1 LRPLSEVSP
10 LMLALIA
17 VHFGTILP
25 RRASSRCTQP
35 DSNGMLCAADSE
47 SPSTSTV
54 FGAAAWALPM
64 PHRKTNNH
72 RHRRMS
78 DSSRPLLEACDV
90 SKSVSGPEGRL
101 EILSKVSLRI
111 PPGESFAI
119 VGASGSGKTT
129 LLGLLAG
136 LDTPDT
142 GRIALHGHAL
152 EQLDE
157 EARAD
162 LRRRL
167 VGFVFQSFHLLPA
180 LTAEENV
187 MLPLELEGSSA
198 ARQRAREALDAV
210 GLTPRR
216 RHYPAQLSGG
226 EQQRVAIA
234 RALVNDPFLVI
245 ADEPTGNLDE
255 RATRG
260 IFQLLREINAAG
272 TAVIMATHNLDLIR
286 RADLRTIE
294 LNHGRIVYDSA
305 DPVLETGSES
315 GTVTASWRQSAPP
328 PPDLYDARVDEE
340 GL

>member
-1 LRPLSEVSP
+1 
-10 LMLALIA
+10 
-17 VHFGTILP
+17 
-25 RRASSRCTQP
+25 
-35 DSNGMLCAADSE
+35 
-47 SPSTSTV
+47 
-54 FGAAAWALPM
+54 
-64 PHRKTNNH
+64 
-72 RHRRMS
+72 MS

-90 SKSVSGPEGRL
+90 SKSVTGPEGKL
-101 EILSKVSLRI
+101 EILSKVSLQI
-111 PPGESFAI
+111 QAGESFAI

-136 LDTPDT
+136 LDTPDG
-142 GRIALHGHAL
+142 GRITLDGHAL

-198 ARQRAREALDAV
+198 ARQRAREALEAV

-234 RALVNDPFLVI
+234 RAFVHGPRVLF
-245 ADEPTGNLDE
+245 ADEPTGNLDQ
-255 RATRG
+255 RTGHHICDLLFALNRDHHTTLVLVTHDAT
-260 IFQLLREINAAG
+260 L
-272 TAVIMATHNLDLIR
+272 AVRCDR
-286 RADLRTIE
+286 RIE
-294 LNHGRIVYDSA
+294 L
-305 DPVLETGSES
+305 
-315 GTVTASWRQSAPP
+315 
-328 PPDLYDARVDEE
+328 EE
-340 GL
+340 GHVVPPNASAHA